1 MPISASTRTHALR
14 AGTLVAAAGIALTCA
29 PTALALP
36 GDSGD
41 LTIVEVRN
49 AGRDTR
55 GNGGSICQFRLSANN
70 FETLASVAWTI
81 TEQPLTIPPGN
92 ALAGTLPLAQGRAR
106 SPLYQL
112 PDGTYQL
119 QWVVPSSLTK
129 QRTFVVNCPD
139 GNPGGRGGSERNQGG
154 GQAADN
160 QATGTTAADSTTADT
175 QAADT
180 QAADTEAADT
190 QATDTK
196 TASGSRPS
204 GGVPAGGGGV
214 PTLETASYD
223 GDTGPGAGT
232 TAAVAAGVAG
242 LAGLVLVRRS
252 ARRRARG
259 EA

>member
-1 MPISASTRTHALR
+1 MPISASTRTHARR
-14 AGTLVAAAGIALTCA
+14 AGTLVAAAGIALLCA
-29 PTALALP
+29 PEALALP

-129 QRTFVVNCPD
+129 QRTFVVNCPED
-139 GNPGGRGGSERNQGG
+139 NRGGRGGERNQTAG

-160 QATGTTAADSTTADT
+160 QATGTTAADGTT
-175 QAADT
+175 
-180 QAADTEAADT
+180 ADTEAADST
-190 QATDTK
+190 AADTK
-196 TASGSRPS
+196 ASGTRPS

-242 LAGLVLVRRS
+242 LAGLVLARRA

>member
-1 MPISASTRTHALR
+1 MPIPASTRTHALR
-14 AGTLVAAAGIALTCA
+14 AGTFVAAAGIALLCA
-29 PTALALP
+29 PEALALP

-129 QRTFVVNCPD
+129 QRTFVVNCPED
-139 GNPGGRGGSERNQGG
+139 NRGGRGGGERNQTAG

-160 QATGTTAADSTTADT
+160 QATGTTTADGT
-175 QAADT
+175 
-180 QAADTEAADT
+180 AADTEAADT
-190 QATDTK
+190 QAADTK
-196 TASGSRPS
+196 ASGTRPS

-223 GDTGPGAGT
+223 GDTGPGVGT

-242 LAGLVLVRRS
+242 LAGLVLARRA

>member
-1 MPISASTRTHALR
+1 MSISASTRTHALR
-14 AGTLVAAAGIALTCA
+14 AGTLVAAAGIALTFA
-29 PTALALP
+29 PEAFAIP

-41 LTIVEVRN
+41 LNIVEIRN
-49 AGRDTR
+49 AGRDGR
-55 GNGGSICQFRLSANN
+55 ANGGSICQFRLSANN
-70 FETLASVAWTI
+70 FETLQSVAWTV
-81 TEQPLTIPPGN
+81 TELPLTVPPGN
-92 ALAGTLPLAQGRAR
+92 VLAGTLPLSQGRAR
-106 SPLYQL
+106 SPQYQL

-119 QWVVPSSLTK
+119 QWVVPGSLTK

-139 GNPGGRGGSERNQGG
+139 ESRGGRGGERNQTAG

-160 QATGTTAADSTTADT
+160 QAAAGTTAADGVIADT

-180 QAADTEAADT
+180 SA
-190 QATDTK
+190 
-196 TASGSRPS
+196 RPS

-223 GDTGPGAGT
+223 GDSGPGAGT

-242 LAGLVLVRRS
+242 LGGLVLARRA

>member
-1 MPISASTRTHALR
+1 MSISASTRTHALR

-29 PTALALP
+29 PEAFAIP

-41 LTIVEVRN
+41 LNIVEIRN
-49 AGRDTR
+49 AGRDGR
-55 GNGGSICQFRLSANN
+55 ANGGSICQFRLSANN
-70 FETLASVAWTI
+70 FETLQSVAWTI
-81 TEQPLTIPPGN
+81 TELPLTVPPGN
-92 ALAGTLPLAQGRAR
+92 VLAGTLPLSQGRAR
-106 SPLYQL
+106 SPQYQL

-119 QWVVPSSLTK
+119 QWIVPGSLTK

-139 GNPGGRGGSERNQGG
+139 DGRGGRGGERNQTAG

-160 QATGTTAADSTTADT
+160 QAASGTTAADTGIADT
-175 QAADT
+175 PAA
-180 QAADTEAADT
+180 
-190 QATDTK
+190 
-196 TASGSRPS
+196 ASGNRPS

-223 GDTGPGAGT
+223 GDSGPGAGT

-242 LAGLVLVRRS
+242 LGGLVLARRA

>member
-1 MPISASTRTHALR
+1 MSLSASTRTHALR

-29 PTALALP
+29 PEAFAVP

-41 LTIVEVRN
+41 LNIVEVRN
-49 AGRDTR
+49 AGRESR
-55 GNGGSICQFRLSANN
+55 ANGGAICQFRLSANN
-70 FETLASVAWTI
+70 FETLPSVAWTI
-81 TEQPLTIPPGN
+81 TEQPLTVPPGN

-106 SPLYQL
+106 SPQYQL

-119 QWVVPSSLTK
+119 QWVVPTGLTK
-129 QRTFVVNCPD
+129 QRTFVVNCPEESR
-139 GNPGGRGGSERNQGG
+139 GGRGGERNQTAG
-154 GQAADN
+154 GQAAGN
-160 QATGTTAADSTTADT
+160 QAASDTTAADGAIADT

-180 QAADTEAADT
+180 PAA
-190 QATDTK
+190 
-196 TASGSRPS
+196 ASGTRPS

-223 GDTGPGAGT
+223 GDSGPGAGT

-242 LAGLVLVRRS
+242 LAGLVLARRA

>member
-1 MPISASTRTHALR
+1 MSLSASTRTHALR

-29 PTALALP
+29 SDAFAIP

-41 LTIVEVRN
+41 LNIVEIRN
-49 AGRDTR
+49 AGRDGR
-55 GNGGSICQFRLSANN
+55 ANGGAICQFRLSANN
-70 FETLASVAWTI
+70 FETLQSVAWTV
-81 TEQPLTIPPGN
+81 TELPLTIPPGN
-92 ALAGTLPLAQGRAR
+92 VLAGTLPLSQGRAR
-106 SPLYQL
+106 SPQYQL

-119 QWVVPSSLTK
+119 QWVVPGSLTK

-139 GNPGGRGGSERNQGG
+139 ESRGARGGERNQTAG

-160 QATGTTAADSTTADT
+160 QAASGTTAADGTTADT

-180 QAADTEAADT
+180 PAA
-190 QATDTK
+190 
-196 TASGSRPS
+196 ASGNRPA

-223 GDTGPGAGT
+223 GDSGPGAGT

-242 LAGLVLVRRS
+242 LGGLVLARRA

>member
-1 MPISASTRTHALR
+1 MPLSASTRTHALR

-29 PTALALP
+29 SDAFAIP

-41 LTIVEVRN
+41 LNIVEVRN
-49 AGRDTR
+49 AGREAR
-55 GNGGSICQFRLSANN
+55 ANGGAICQFRLAANN
-70 FETLASVAWTI
+70 FETLPAVAWTI
-81 TEQPLTIPPGN
+81 TELPLTIPPGN
-92 ALAGTLPLAQGRAR
+92 VLAGTLPLSQGRAR
-106 SPLYQL
+106 SPQYQL

-119 QWVVPSSLTK
+119 QWIVPGSLTK

-139 GNPGGRGGSERNQGG
+139 DGRGGRGGERDQSAG
-154 GQAADN
+154 GQSTGNRADGN
-160 QATGTTAADSTTADT
+160 QASGATGADS
-175 QAADT
+175 
-180 QAADTEAADT
+180 EAADGRG
-190 QATDTK
+190 ADTGAG
-196 TASGSRPS
+196 ASGHRPS

-214 PTLETASYD
+214 AKLETASYD

-252 ARRRARG
+252 ARRRSRG

>member
-14 AGTLVAAAGIALTCA
+14 AGTLVAAAGIALLCA
-29 PTALALP
+29 PEALALP

-139 GNPGGRGGSERNQGG
+139 GNAGGRGGSERNQGG

-160 QATGTTAADSTTADT
+160 QATGTTAADAT
-175 QAADT
+175 AADT
-180 QAADTEAADT
+180 TAADAASSDSTAADT
-190 QATDTK
+190 K
-196 TASGSRPS
+196 ASGTRPS

-214 PTLETASYD
+214 ATLETASYD
-223 GDTGPGAGT
+223 GDTGPGVGT

-242 LAGLVLVRRS
+242 LAGLVLARRA